1 VDFGKHNN
9 IHIGLH
15 EPYGTVLQLT
25 AVYKKNKRLQFSY
38 LPSQYN
44 QQCNQ

>member
-1 VDFGKHNN
+1 LDFGKHNN

-15 EPYGTVLQLT
+15 EYCETILQLNSGL
-25 AVYKKNKRLQFSY
+25 AKKLQFSY
-38 LPSQYN
+38 PLSQYN